1 MKKLLPLF
9 LLLPS
14 LLAFSQDIKIT
25 KNKKKCATYE
35 VLESFRKQ
43 NPAAETD
50 QRFESWLSQR
60 KRLRTTQEFATVT
73 LPVVFH
79 IVYNDASENVSQ
91 AAIQQQILQLNK
103 DFSNQGGSTYG
114 VASTTNIQ
122 FALAKTDP
130 DGAVLEQP
138 GIDRILYSTK
148 GFTAP
153 PYSVGMGGSANY
165 LNNTIKPAT
174 IWDPEKYLN
183 IWVLPLEGGVLG
195 VATFPTS
202 SGLPGLS
209 LGENASNAGVAV
221 TPETIGSLFAPSGC
235 GNYGKG
241 RTLTHEL
248 GHFFGLRHIWGDASC
263 GTDYCDDTP
272 THEDENNGV
281 PTHPKANVC
290 GTADEM
296 FENFMDYSDDV
307 VTNTFTA
314 NQVARMQTVLT
325 ASPRRSALKTS
336 PVVTVS
342 FSASN
347 RLAFT
352 DCSGVLQVTETGSEG
367 TTTRYRDYTFVLNV
381 EDKATGPATVTINP
395 TGTATNGFH
404 YQVLTPQLQFATGD
418 QYKTVTVR
426 VFDNALAE
434 SARTIELGYAIS
446 GTGVA
451 IGTNAQKMT
460 ITLLDDDN
468 TTVAQGRF
476 TVFSQNWEGS
486 LSGWNTFSSETSF
499 PNKFIISSNGDA
511 GGSGRVAHITSNT
524 STALNEYDKDVAGY
538 SFIRSPLINASG
550 LYNMALSFK
559 YKVWGE
565 NYEDDDAYDY
575 GALTFATETQPTN
588 FFFVNSPSAGPYAG
602 TTGIVSGT
610 AMVNLSNTSFAN
622 RKFHLAWLWENDNS
636 EGNNPGLN
644 IDDIVLTATGTQ
656 VETTVSSSYRFPVL
670 PGSGANFFR
679 STNNRAI
686 VQLTNSSESLAG
698 VMAAVTEAGN
708 GQVAVTTS
716 KGSFQRTQ
724 KVFSI
729 APSAATTASYR
740 ITLYFTQAELAAWGG
755 NKLGLKV
762 LKVKEGTALN
772 TLLNSSNAVL
782 VTPVSATEDAQTG
795 VIAYIA
801 DFTDGFSQYVLV
813 SQNFALPVN
822 LVTFEAKPL
831 KKEIELTW
839 KTASES
845 ANKGFEIERST
856 NGIDYRSIGWADGA
870 GTTSN
875 AVSYRFT
882 DRQVQANV
890 LYHYRL
896 RQVDLDNNAR
906 YSETRQVMIMANGIT
921 VSVSP
926 NPVKGNMK
934 LFVSGTTG
942 PVDITMVDSKGQTVT
957 RWRAVNA
964 AAGYEVNVARLSKGT
979 YTVVAHLPGGPQSV
993 QVVLQ

>member
-1 MKKLLPLF
+1 
-9 LLLPS
+9 
-14 LLAFSQDIKIT
+14 
-25 KNKKKCATYE
+25 
-35 VLESFRKQ
+35 
-43 NPAAETD
+43 
-50 QRFESWLSQR
+50 
-60 KRLRTTQEFATVT
+60 
-73 LPVVFH
+73 
-79 IVYNDASENVSQ
+79 
-91 AAIQQQILQLNK
+91 
-103 DFSNQGGSTYG
+103 YG
-114 VASTTNIQ
+114 VAANTNIR

-130 DGAVLEQP
+130 DGAVLAQP
-138 GIDRILYSTK
+138 GIDRIQYSTK
-148 GFTAP
+148 GFTVP
-153 PYSVGMGGSANY
+153 PYSVGMGGTPNY

-174 IWDPEKYLN
+174 IWDPEKYIN
-183 IWVLPLEGGVLG
+183 IWVLPLDGGVLG
-195 VATFPTS
+195 IATFPTS
-202 SGLPGLS
+202 SGLDGLS

-221 TPETIGSLFAPSGC
+221 TPETIGSLFAPNGC

-263 GTDYCDDTP
+263 GTDYCEDTP
-272 THEDENNGV
+272 THQDENSGV
-281 PTHPKANVC
+281 PTHPKANAC

-336 PVVTVS
+336 PVATVPLA
-342 FSASN
+342 ASN
-347 RLAFT
+347 RLAFS
-352 DCSGVLQVTETGSEG
+352 DCSGLLQVTETGLEG
-367 TTTRYRDYTFVLNV
+367 TTSRYRDYTFVLNV

-395 TGTATNGFH
+395 AGTATNGFH
-404 YQVLTPQLQFATGD
+404 YQVLTPQLVFADGD
-418 QYKTVTVR
+418 QYKNVTVR

-434 SARTIELGYAIS
+434 GARTIELGYSIS

-451 IGTNAQKMT
+451 SSTNAQKMT

-476 TVFSQNWEGS
+476 TVLSQNWEVS
-486 LSGWNTFSSETSF
+486 ATGWDPLRSAAEF
-499 PNKFIISSNGDA
+499 PNRFTVSSNGDA
-511 GGSGRVAHITSNT
+511 GGSGNAAHITNNT
-524 STALNEYDKDVAGY
+524 TTRVNQYDKDVKGF
-538 SFIRSPLINASG
+538 SLLRSPLINASG
-550 LYNMALSFK
+550 LYNMTLSFK

-565 NYEDDDAYDY
+565 NYEDDDAYDF
-575 GALTFATETQPTN
+575 GALAYATESQPTS
-588 FFFVNSPSAGPYAG
+588 FFLVNSPAAGPYAG

-610 AMVNLSNTSFAN
+610 ATVNLSNTSFAN
-622 RKFHLAWLWENDNS
+622 RRFHLGWYWENDDS
-636 EGNNPGLN
+636 EGNDPGLN
-644 IDDIVLTATGTQ
+644 IDDIVLTATGTP
-656 VETTVSSSYRFPVL
+656 VETTVSTSYRFPVL

-686 VQLTNSSESLAG
+686 AQLTNSSASLAG
-698 VMAAVTEAGN
+698 VMASVTEAGN

-724 KVFSI
+724 KVFRI
-729 APSAATTASYR
+729 TPSAATTAAYR
-740 ITLYFTQAELAAWGG
+740 VTLYFTQAELAAWGN
-755 NKLGLKV
+755 NKLALKM
-762 LKVKEGTALN
+762 LKVKDGTPLN
-772 TLLNSSNAVL
+772 TVLNSTNAVL

-795 VIAYIA
+795 VIAYTA

-813 SQNFALPVN
+813 SQNFVLPVN
-822 LVTFEAKPL
+822 LVSFEAKPV

-845 ANKGFEIERST
+845 ANKGFDIERST

-870 GTTSN
+870 GTTGN

-882 DRQVQANV
+882 DRQVQPNV

-906 YSETRQVMIMANGIT
+906 YSEIRQAMVAATGIT

-926 NPVKGNMK
+926 NPVNNNMK
-934 LFVSGTTG
+934 LFVTGSTG
-942 PVDITMVDSKGQTVT
+942 PVDISMVNSKGQTVA

-964 AAGYEVNVARLSKGT
+964 AGGYEVNVAQLSKGT
-979 YTVVAHLPGGPQSV
+979 YTVVAHLPGGPQSI